1 MLSFRIIVLT
11 AVLLGLMGCIAA
23 SEIIKLSPSST
34 TDLDEHF
41 DQLKANRWYSESSER
56 LKAASRVVARQTNQP
71 RLAKNIILFIG
82 DGMSIATVT
91 AARILEGQNRGLSG
105 EENFL
110 SFGQFPFL
118 GLVKT

>member
-23 SEIIKLSPSST
+23 SEIKKLSPSST

-56 LKAASRVVARQTNQP
+56 LKAAVRVVARQTNQP

-91 AARILEGQNRGLSG
+91 AARILEGQNRGFSG